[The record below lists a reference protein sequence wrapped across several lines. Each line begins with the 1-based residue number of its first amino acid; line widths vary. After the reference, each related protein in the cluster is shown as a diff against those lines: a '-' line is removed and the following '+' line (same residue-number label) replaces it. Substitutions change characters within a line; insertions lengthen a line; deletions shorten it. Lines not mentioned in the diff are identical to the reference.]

1 MTTPNAYF
9 VGPDGFPLKSGI
21 SIQPGGAIQFLIIDP
36 ATGQQ
41 VITLPGGGQGTVQSV
56 NSVTPDN
63 TGNVFLKAYNVA
75 ADAQAIPWNLDT
87 NLATN
92 PDNTTFIPTSGV
104 FPVSGSN
111 QLIASGSTPRTLDGN
126 TFANGDLAEMSVALG
141 QWVRIPATGVTRV
154 SQLTAGS
161 AWTGSTSES
170 ATQVTLNL
178 LSGTIVAGTKIEIDM
193 AVTMSGGG
201 TTTVK
206 SYFNGQGTAIP
217 SAGLTDAASTGAAWW
232 RAEILVLSATSF
244 AMRAEFDTNSTA
256 STKFIANNALNVTTG
271 TGLSVG
277 FTFTNS
283 TTGQSATMVWADAR
297 IYPA

>member
-217 SAGLTDAASTGAAWW
+217 SAGLTDAASTGAA
-232 RAEILVLSATSF
+232 SAGCGGGADIAGSGSRF
-244 AMRAEFDTNSTA
+244 RNGPNAMGFSGRSG
-256 STKFIANNALNVTTG
+256 NNARHPCTE
-271 TGLSVG
+271 
-277 FTFTNS
+277 
-283 TTGQSATMVWADAR
+283 A
-297 IYPA
+297 